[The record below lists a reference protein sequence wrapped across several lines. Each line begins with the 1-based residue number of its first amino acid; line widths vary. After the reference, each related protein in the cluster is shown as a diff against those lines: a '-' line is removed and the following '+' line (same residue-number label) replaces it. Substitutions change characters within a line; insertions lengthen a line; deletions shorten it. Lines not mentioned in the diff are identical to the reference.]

1 MKTQISL
8 KKATLFALVLA
19 LIVSAATAGIMVS
32 LRIDLFMRVKRS
44 VSMGVYDLD
53 GQTDLVYINLGDF
66 MWNTWK
72 DFPAE
77 FPSEQRYFI
86 NNTDQ
91 MDLYVSFSVEGLPPN
106 DSIAFR
112 MWIWRGDQPI
122 SQGTLSPGEIY
133 GYPLISQ
140 VNNPQPGQDFAY
152 WCLRVFV
159 KEPNFGDYSPIL
171 WFHGHDT
178 STG

>member
-1 MKTQISL
+1 MKRQISL
-8 KKATLFALVLA
+8 KKAALFTVALA

-44 VSMGVYDLD
+44 ISIGVYDVD

-72 DFPAE
+72 NFPNEA
-77 FPSEQRYFI
+77 PEQTYFI

-91 MDLYVSFSVEGLPPN
+91 MDLYVSFSVEGLPQN
-106 DSIAFR
+106 ESILFR
-112 MWIWRGDQPI
+112 LFIKRGDQPTWAE
-122 SQGTLSPGEIY
+122 SLSPNAIY

-152 WCLRVFV
+152 WYLKVFCIQ
-159 KEPNFGDYSPIL
+159 PDFGDYSPIL

-178 STG
+178 LTG